1 MVVEGGRAYFC
12 GLVYHGLHCHVP
24 SAWLEAVGWWP
35 GLMCFGCWQSEC
47 RWLAV
52 LGWGSTGGIFGGGRC
67 LLLLQSV
74 HRPTSRVL
82 VAVSGGAFQSIASM
96 FPSLGPGGN
105 TSRRSGGGVVGS
117 SDRGCEAVQGLRR
130 TLLSSATGEAGRGE
144 GCSLGLGGRI
154 GRPPSL
160 HWAGGDDTV
169 AHRVAWPDLLFVPEP
184 CGSLGILAMCLDRM
198 ENSRGSAGLSE
209 VPS

>member
-1 MVVEGGRAYFC
+1 MQMVGCARLGVDWRHFWWRAVPAATAERSPANVAGAGR
-12 GLVYHGLHCHVP
+12 G
-24 SAWLEAVGWWP
+24 VGRRLP
-35 GLMCFGCWQSEC
+35 VNCID
-47 RWLAV
+47 V
-52 LGWGSTGGIFGGGRC
+52 
-67 LLLLQSV
+67 SV
-74 HRPTSRVL
+74 V
-82 VAVSGGAFQSIASM
+82 
-96 FPSLGPGGN
+96 GGN

-130 TLLSSATGEAGRGE
+130 TLLSSAMGEAGRGE
-144 GCSLGLGGRI
+144 GCSSGLGERI
-154 GRPPSL
+154 GRPPSP

-198 ENSRGSAGLSE
+198 ENARGSAGLSE